1 MEKINKEDLLL
12 LTPFKASEYDSLS
25 LTSLTAFS
33 VFWLA
38 YWEITTTLENISVI
52 NHRLFPE
59 RFSMVGWAQFPDMNR
74 TNRSVLQMRPKYR
87 NFASSASDKGVF
99 LNEHGIQEA
108 YSLIKKFGNPVFKDK
123 KNFSPVLEIKQ
134 VQKDGKRSRS
144 IHPEDVVLRI
154 KNSKLFKMYKEN
166 VFFESEAI
174 HLIGL
179 LGVYDHTP
187 SKEKKRRLRELFD
200 YASEINDK
208 DIIEFLKLVENKFD
222 RYLNK

>member
-1 MEKINKEDLLL
+1 MEKINKEDLLTL
-12 LTPFKASEYDSLS
+12 HPFKANDYNSLS
-25 LTSLTAFS
+25 LTSLTAYS

-38 YWEITTTLENISVI
+38 QWGITTTLENISVI

-59 RFSMVGWAQFPDMNR
+59 KFSMVGWAQFPDLNR

-99 LNEHGIQEA
+99 LNDNGLQEA
-108 YSLIKKFGNPVFKDK
+108 YSLIKKFGNPAFKNK
-123 KNFSPVLEIKQ
+123 KDFSPVLEIKQ
-134 VQKDGKRSRS
+134 TQKDGKRSRS
-144 IHPEDVVLRI
+144 VHPEDVVLRI
-154 KNSKLFKMYKEN
+154 RNSKLFMLYKDN
-166 VFFESEAI
+166 MFFETEAI

-187 SKEKKRRLRELFD
+187 SKEKKRKLRELLD
-200 YASEINDK
+200 YANEIEDK
-208 DIIEFLKLVENKFD
+208 EIVDFLKLVENKFD

>member
-1 MEKINKEDLLL
+1 MEKINKEDLLML
-12 LTPFKASEYDSLS
+12 DSFKANDYNSLS
-25 LTSLTAFS
+25 LTSLTAYS

-38 YWEITTTLENISVI
+38 QWGITTTLENISVM
-52 NHRLFPE
+52 NQKLFPE

-99 LNEHGIQEA
+99 LNENGLQEA
-108 YSLIKKFGNPVFKDK
+108 YSLIKKFGNPAFKNK
-123 KNFSPVLEIKQ
+123 KDFSPILEINQ
-134 VQKDGKRSRS
+134 TRKDGKRSRS
-144 IHPEDVVLRI
+144 VHPEDVILRI
-154 KNSKLFKMYKEN
+154 RNSRLFKLYKEN
-166 VFFESEAI
+166 IFFESEAI

-187 SKEKKRRLRELFD
+187 SKEKKRKLREFIDYTKEFD
-200 YASEINDK
+200 DK
-208 DIIEFLKLVENKFD
+208 EVLDFLKLVENKFD